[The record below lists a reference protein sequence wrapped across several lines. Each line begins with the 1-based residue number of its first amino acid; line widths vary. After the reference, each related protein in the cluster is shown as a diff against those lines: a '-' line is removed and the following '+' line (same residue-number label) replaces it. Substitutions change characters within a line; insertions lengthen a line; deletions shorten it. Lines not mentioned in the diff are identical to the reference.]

1 MKYEIN
7 GTIMQTITFE
17 LKKDESIYTQ
27 SGSFAWMS
35 DNIEM
40 TTNAKGGILKGIG
53 RVFSGESFFLTHFKC
68 MNGNGL
74 VSLSNSFPGKI
85 MDYELTGKNEII
97 IQKNA
102 FMAATPE
109 VDVKIHF
116 TKRLGAG
123 FFGGEGFILQKV
135 SGKGHVFLEMSGEL
149 SEIELQPGQELK
161 VDTSLIGMFEPSI
174 EYDIRMIPGVK
185 NILFGGEGIFFA
197 TLRGPGKVWLQSTT
211 ISNLAARVAGYIPK

>member
-7 GTIMQTITFE
+7 GSVMQTITFE
-17 LKKDESIYTQ
+17 LKKDENIYTQ

-40 TTNAKGGILKGIG
+40 TTNAKGGIFKGIG

-68 MNGNGL
+68 TNGNGL
-74 VSLSNSFPGKI
+74 VSLSNNYPGKI
-85 MDYELTGKNEII
+85 LDYELDGKKEII

-116 TKRLGAG
+116 TKRIGAG
-123 FFGGEGFILQKV
+123 LFGGEGFILQKV

-149 SEIELQPGQELK
+149 TEVELKADQELK
-161 VDTSLIGMFEPSI
+161 VDTSLIGMFEPTVS
-174 EYDIRMIPGVK
+174 YDIKMIPGVK

-197 TLRGPGKVWLQSTT
+197 TLKGPGKVWLQSTT
-211 ISNLAARVAGYIPK
+211 ISNLAARVASFIPK